1 MSITNF
7 AHRDSVR
14 ILEAEIERM
23 RAALE
28 IIRDALPPDDR
39 RRGVCDAVLK
49 FQVTRNKYYFGP
61 PDIL

>member
-1 MSITNF
+1 MMITNY

-28 IIRDALPPDDR
+28 IIRDALPPNDR
-39 RRGVCDAVLK
+39 IRGVCDVVLEFK
-49 FQVTRNKYYFGP
+49 ASRRTYYFGS
-61 PDIL
+61 DDVI